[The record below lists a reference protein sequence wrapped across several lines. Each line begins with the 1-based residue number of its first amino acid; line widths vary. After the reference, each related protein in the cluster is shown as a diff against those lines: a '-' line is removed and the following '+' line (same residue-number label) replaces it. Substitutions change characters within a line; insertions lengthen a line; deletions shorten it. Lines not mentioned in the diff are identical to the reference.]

1 MLSAVSAVHAVVSA
15 VPGIVAAYT
24 TVPMSVTTATLP
36 MALVTPVGENRR
48 QHAHELVRIETLVRV
63 RIVHSPISQGITE
76 SQQSALY
83 VLADAV
89 MTALTDDITL
99 GGQVDHVASV
109 DADEPAIYTLAGTD
123 YLSIS
128 VVARVVEKI

>member
-1 MLSAVSAVHAVVSA
+1 MSAVNAVHAVVAA

-24 TVPMSVTTATLP
+24 TVPMSANTPALP
-36 MALVTPVGENRR
+36 MALVTPISENRR
-48 QHAHELVRIETLVRV
+48 QHAHALVRIETLVRV
-63 RIVHSPISQGITE
+63 RVVHSPIAQGITS

-83 VLADAV
+83 TLADDV
-89 MTALTDDITL
+89 MAKITDDITL

-109 DADEPAIYTLAGTD
+109 DADEPSIYTLAGTD

-128 VVARVVEKI
+128 IAVRVVEKI

>member
-1 MLSAVSAVHAVVSA
+1 MLSAVSDVHAVVSA

-109 DADEPAIYTLAGTD
+109 DAEEPAIYTLAGTD

>member
-1 MLSAVSAVHAVVSA
+1 MSANTPA
-15 VPGIVAAYT
+15 
-24 TVPMSVTTATLP
+24 LP
-36 MALVTPVGENRR
+36 MALVTPVSENRR

-63 RIVHSPISQGITE
+63 RIVHSPIAQGVTT

-83 VLADAV
+83 TLADDV
-89 MTALTDDITL
+89 MEKITDDITL

-109 DADEPAIYTLAGTD
+109 DADEPSIYTLAGTD

-128 VVARVVEKI
+128 IVARVVEKI

>member
-1 MLSAVSAVHAVVSA
+1 MLSAVNAVHAVVAA
-15 VPGIVAAYT
+15 VPGFVSSYT
-24 TVPMSVTTATLP
+24 TVPMSAPTAALP
-36 MALVTPVGENRR
+36 MALVTPAGENRR
-48 QHAHELVRIETLVRV
+48 QHAHELVRIESLVRV
-63 RIVHSPISQGITE
+63 RIVHSPVAQGVTT

-83 VLADAV
+83 TLADDV
-89 MTALTDDITL
+89 MTKITDDITL

-128 VVARVVEKI
+128 IAVRVIEKI

>member
-1 MLSAVSAVHAVVSA
+1 MLSAVNAVSGVVAS
-15 VPGIVAAYT
+15 VPGIIAAYT
-24 TVPMSVTTATLP
+24 TVPMSVTTAALP
-36 MALVTPVGENRR
+36 MALVTPISENRR

-63 RIVHSPISQGITE
+63 RIVHSSVAQGITE

-83 VLADAV
+83 ALADAV

-128 VVARVVEKI
+128 IAARVVEKI

>member
-1 MLSAVSAVHAVVSA
+1 MLSAVNAVHAVVAA

-24 TVPMSVTTATLP
+24 TVPMNVTTTALP
-36 MALVTPVGENRR
+36 MALVTPAGENRR
-48 QHAHELVRIETLVRV
+48 QHAHELVRIESLVRV
-63 RIVHSPISQGITE
+63 RIVHSPVAQGITE

-83 VLADAV
+83 ALADDV

-128 VVARVVEKI
+128 IVARVVEKI

>member
-1 MLSAVSAVHAVVSA
+1 VLSAVNVVHSVVAA
-15 VPGIVAAYT
+15 VPGITAAYT
-24 TVPMSVTTATLP
+24 TVPMSVNTPSLP
-36 MALVTPVGENRR
+36 MALVTPVSENRR

-63 RIVHSPISQGITE
+63 RIVHSPVAQGITE

-83 VLADAV
+83 ALADAV

-128 VVARVVEKI
+128 IVARVVEKI

>member
-1 MLSAVSAVHAVVSA
+1 VVAA

-24 TVPMSVTTATLP
+24 TVPMSANTPALP
-36 MALVTPVGENRR
+36 MALVTPVSENRR
-48 QHAHELVRIETLVRV
+48 QHAHALVRIETLVRV
-63 RIVHSPISQGITE
+63 RIVHSPIAQGVTE
-76 SQQSALY
+76 AQQSALY
-83 VLADAV
+83 ALADAV
-89 MTALTDDITL
+89 MAALMSDVTL

-128 VVARVVEKI
+128 IAVRVVEKI

>member
-1 MLSAVSAVHAVVSA
+1 MLSAVNAVHAVVSA

-24 TVPMSVTTATLP
+24 TVPMSITTATLP

-63 RIVHSPISQGITE
+63 RIVHSPVAQGITE
-76 SQQSALY
+76 AQQSDLY
-83 VLADAV
+83 ALADAV
-89 MTALTDDITL
+89 MMALTDDITL

-128 VVARVVEKI
+128 VATRVVEKI

>member
-1 MLSAVSAVHAVVSA
+1 MLSAVNAVSGVVAS
-15 VPGIVAAYT
+15 VPGIVSTYT
-24 TVPMSVTTATLP
+24 TVPMSTSTATLP

-63 RIVHSPISQGITE
+63 RIVHSPIAQGVTE
-76 SQQSALY
+76 AQQSALY
-83 VLADAV
+83 ALADAV

>member
-1 MLSAVSAVHAVVSA
+1 MLSAVNAVHAVVAA

-24 TVPMSVTTATLP
+24 TVPMSVTTAALP
-36 MALVTPVGENRR
+36 MALVTPISENRR

-63 RIVHSPISQGITE
+63 RIVHSPVAQGITE
-76 SQQSALY
+76 SQQLALY
-83 VLADAV
+83 ALADAV

-128 VVARVVEKI
+128 IAVRVVEKI

>member
-1 MLSAVSAVHAVVSA
+1 MLSAINAVSGVVAS
-15 VPGIVAAYT
+15 VPGIISAYT
-24 TVPMSVTTATLP
+24 TVPMSVTTTALP

-63 RIVHSPISQGITE
+63 RIVHSPVAQGITE

-83 VLADAV
+83 ALADAV
-89 MTALTDDITL
+89 MTSLTDDITL

>member
-1 MLSAVSAVHAVVSA
+1 VLSAVNAVHAVVST
-15 VPGIVAAYT
+15 VTGITAAYK
-24 TVPMSVTTATLP
+24 TVPMSANTTALP
-36 MALVTPVGENRR
+36 MALVTPISENRR

-63 RIVHSPISQGITE
+63 RIVHSPIAQGITE

-83 VLADAV
+83 TLADDV
-89 MTALTDDITL
+89 MTKITDDITL

-109 DADEPAIYTLAGTD
+109 DADEPSIYTLSGTD

-128 VVARVVEKI
+128 VAVRVVEKV

>member
-1 MLSAVSAVHAVVSA
+1 MLSAVNAVNAVVAA
-15 VPGIVAAYT
+15 VPGIVSSYT
-24 TVPMSVTTATLP
+24 TVPMSANTPALP
-36 MALVTPVGENRR
+36 MALVTPISENRR

-63 RIVHSPISQGITE
+63 RIVHSPIAQGVTT

-83 VLADAV
+83 ALADAV

-109 DADEPAIYTLAGTD
+109 DADEPSIYTLAGTD

-128 VVARVVEKI
+128 IAVRVIEKI

>member
-1 MLSAVSAVHAVVSA
+1 MLSAVNAVHAVVAA

-63 RIVHSPISQGITE
+63 RIVHSPIAQGITA

-83 VLADAV
+83 TLADDV
-89 MTALTDDITL
+89 MEAITDDITL

-128 VVARVVEKI
+128 IAVRVIEKI

>member
-1 MLSAVSAVHAVVSA
+1 MLSAVNAVHAVVAA

-24 TVPMSVTTATLP
+24 TVPMSANTPALP
-36 MALVTPVGENRR
+36 MALVTPVSENRR
-48 QHAHELVRIETLVRV
+48 QHAHAMVRIETLVRV
-63 RIVHSPISQGITE
+63 RIVHSPIAQGVTE
-76 SQQSALY
+76 AQQSALY
-83 VLADAV
+83 ALADAV

-128 VVARVVEKI
+128 VAVRVVEKI

>member
-1 MLSAVSAVHAVVSA
+1 MLSAVNAVSGVVAS
-15 VPGIVAAYT
+15 VPGIVATYT
-24 TVPMSVTTATLP
+24 TVPMSASTAALP
-36 MALVTPVGENRR
+36 MALVTPAGENRR

-63 RIVHSPISQGITE
+63 RIVHSPIAQGVTE
-76 SQQSALY
+76 AQQSALY
-83 VLADAV
+83 ALADAV

-128 VVARVVEKI
+128 VAVRVVEKI

>member
-1 MLSAVSAVHAVVSA
+1 MLSSVNAVHAVVAA

-24 TVPMSVTTATLP
+24 TVPMNANTPALP
-36 MALVTPVGENRR
+36 MALVTPISENRR

-63 RIVHSPISQGITE
+63 RIVHSPIAQGITA

-83 VLADAV
+83 ALADAV

-109 DADEPAIYTLAGTD
+109 DADEPSIYTLAGTD

-128 VVARVVEKI
+128 IAVRVIEKI

>member
-1 MLSAVSAVHAVVSA
+1 
-15 VPGIVAAYT
+15 
-24 TVPMSVTTATLP
+24 
-36 MALVTPVGENRR
+36 
-48 QHAHELVRIETLVRV
+48 
-63 RIVHSPISQGITE
+63 
-76 SQQSALY
+76 
-83 VLADAV
+83 

-128 VVARVVEKI
+128 IVARVVEKI

>member
-1 MLSAVSAVHAVVSA
+1 MLSAVNAVHAVVAA

-24 TVPMSVTTATLP
+24 TVPMSANTPALP
-36 MALVTPVGENRR
+36 MALVTPISENRR
-48 QHAHELVRIETLVRV
+48 QHAHALVRIETLVRV
-63 RIVHSPISQGITE
+63 RIVHSPIAQGVTT

-83 VLADAV
+83 TLADDV
-89 MTALTDDITL
+89 MEKITDDITL

-109 DADEPAIYTLAGTD
+109 DADEPSIYTLAGTD

-128 VVARVVEKI
+128 IVARVVEKI

>member
-1 MLSAVSAVHAVVSA
+1 MLSAVNAVHAVVAA

-24 TVPMSVTTATLP
+24 TVPMSVTTTALP
-36 MALVTPVGENRR
+36 MALVTPAGENRR

-63 RIVHSPISQGITE
+63 RIVHSPVAQGITE

-89 MTALTDDITL
+89 MMALTDDITL
-99 GGQVDHVASV
+99 GGQMDHVASM

-128 VVARVVEKI
+128 IAVRVIEKI

>member
-1 MLSAVSAVHAVVSA
+1 MLSAVNAVHTVVAA

-24 TVPMSVTTATLP
+24 TVPMSANTPALP
-36 MALVTPVGENRR
+36 MALVTPVSENRR

-63 RIVHSPISQGITE
+63 RIVHSPIAQGVTT

-83 VLADAV
+83 TLADAV

-128 VVARVVEKI
+128 IAARVVEKI

>member
-1 MLSAVSAVHAVVSA
+1 MLSAVNAVHAVVAA
-15 VPGIVAAYT
+15 VPGIATAYT
-24 TVPMSVTTATLP
+24 TVPMSVTTTSLP

-63 RIVHSPISQGITE
+63 RIVHSPISQGIME

-83 VLADAV
+83 ALADAV
-89 MTALTDDITL
+89 MTTLTDDITL

-128 VVARVVEKI
+128 IVARVVEKI